1 MDKDGWDV
9 TRVSVVGVEV
19 EARPR
24 RPPPSRIN
32 LPRSGLD
39 LDQDRPGLRVA
50 SNSEVTQKETLKSD
64 SSVGL
69 GEDGR
74 RGHSV
79 RTTYL
84 HARVRCACAE
94 GNGRTWRTRC
104 SSDVDILVYS
114 FSVHVAAL
122 LIGDDIAGPWMLRVY
137 CEEKLSSR

>member
-9 TRVSVVGVEV
+9 TRVSVVGVGV

-94 GNGRTWRTRC
+94 
-104 SSDVDILVYS
+104 VYS